1 MKYYELC
8 IKLYKYVCYL
18 KDFEM
23 IETSDQKYQ
32 PPLTQDSIYSV
43 CLNLNIRNS
52 DMTIL
57 SYLILGQDRIDKSGQ
72 KKLIWALDPSGIF
85 SQFAIENCLFI
96 CRWFIAMS
104 AMLYSLLV
112 CWWVSYVYTCHS
124 IWILGPCRGC
134 SQKYEHYIIIYIYI
148 YILHRSIL

>member
-1 MKYYELC
+1 M
-8 IKLYKYVCYL
+8 YKYVCYL

-72 KKLIWALDPSGIF
+72 KTDMRSGSLWYFFTVCHGKLSFYMQMI
-85 SQFAIENCLFI
+85 
-96 CRWFIAMS
+96 
-104 AMLYSLLV
+104 YSY
-112 CWWVSYVYTCHS
+112 VSYV
-124 IWILGPCRGC
+124 I
-134 SQKYEHYIIIYIYI
+134 
-148 YILHRSIL
+148 

>member
-1 MKYYELC
+1 M
-8 IKLYKYVCYL
+8 YKYVCYL

-72 KKLIWALDPSGIF
+72 KKTDMSSGSLWYFFTVCHRKLSFYMQMI
-85 SQFAIENCLFI
+85 
-96 CRWFIAMS
+96 
-104 AMLYSLLV
+104 YSY
-112 CWWVSYVYTCHS
+112 VSYVPAGFDHGSYLRLPGDPKRAIAICWEIMDLPIS
-124 IWILGPCRGC
+124 FIEYL
-134 SQKYEHYIIIYIYI
+134 
-148 YILHRSIL
+148 